1 MAMERAFKKEIESLE
16 AVFAFVDEFRRQELI
31 PDEPLYAVKLALEEL
46 FTNMVK
52 YHPESRREVVV
63 RLERVA
69 DELVGTLTD
78 SEVEPFD
85 VTLVPAPAEPPLE
98 KRRPGGLGL
107 HLVRQM
113 VDDLRYV
120 HTGGSSTVIFVKK
133 LR

>member
-1 MAMERAFKKEIESLE
+1 MAMERAFRKAIDSLE
-16 AVFAFVDEFRRQELI
+16 AIFAFVEEYRRREPI
-31 PDEPLYAVKLALEEL
+31 PDEPLYAVNLALEEL

-52 YHPESRREVVV
+52 YHPESRRDVVI

-69 DELVGTLTD
+69 DALVGTLTD
-78 SEVEPFD
+78 SAVEPFD

-98 KRRPGGLGL
+98 KTRPGGLGL

-120 HTGGSSTVIFVKK
+120 HADGISTVIFVKK

>member
-120 HTGGSSTVIFVKK
+120 HADGISTVIFVKK